1 MMGRLLVALCLAA
14 VGCGTFR
21 AYEGG
26 ARPRTEV
33 ARLFMS
39 DAKGEGDTVETQ
51 SGAYFTGLS
60 TTYSA
65 VIVRVDDREVG
76 SRSSV
81 EVLPGRH
88 EVEIEWERRV
98 PGDVVVKMSEFGPT
112 LWDSSYEGRAILSV
126 DASAGKEYR
135 LTWDR
140 APSIGTGDRWDR
152 FNAGLVAHFEEC
164 E

>member
-1 MMGRLLVALCLAA
+1 
-14 VGCGTFR
+14 
-21 AYEGG
+21 
-26 ARPRTEV
+26 
-33 ARLFMS
+33 MS
-39 DAKGEGDTVETQ
+39 DAKGEGDTIETQ
-51 SGAYFTGLS
+51 SGAYFTFLS

-81 EVLPGRH
+81 DVLPGRH

-98 PGDVVVKMSEFGPT
+98 PGDVTVKLTDVGPT
-112 LWDSSYEGRAILSV
+112 LWDSCYEGRAILFV
-126 DASAGKEYR
+126 HASAGKEYR
-135 LTWDR
+135 LAWDH

-152 FNAGLVAHFEEC
+152 FNEGLVAHFEEC